1 MAGMDSR
8 LKEQLAKIDAH
19 IKKLFYVEHEFLEL
33 DGNKKAMLAS
43 LTMFANGK
51 SFVEREALALA
62 SKDWADFIKAHSMKE
77 AEYNR
82 ERRRYELLLK
92 AFDAE
97 YSTMKIESQVIRRQL

>member
-1 MAGMDSR
+1 MDSR
-8 LKEQLAKIDAH
+8 LKEQLDKLDEH
-19 IKKLFYVEHEFLEL
+19 IKRLFHVEHEFLTL
-33 DGNKKAMLAS
+33 DGNKKAVLAA
-43 LTMFANGK
+43 LTIYAQGK
-51 SFVEREALALA
+51 SHAERESNALA
-62 SKDWADFIKAHSMKE
+62 SSDWKNFITGHSLKE

>member
-1 MAGMDSR
+1 MDSR
-8 LKEQLAKIDAH
+8 LKDQLEKIDEH
-19 IKKLFYVEHEFLEL
+19 IKRLFHVEHEFLTL
-33 DGNKKAMLAS
+33 DGNKKAMLAA
-43 LTMFANGK
+43 LTISSSGK
-51 SFVEREALALA
+51 SHAEREANALA
-62 SKDWADFIKAHSMKE
+62 SSDWKNFVSGHSLKE